1 MEDRNSN
8 RQNLNQEELN
18 MKKQLLLLVL
28 VMLPLVASADAV
40 EINGIYYNLNTDD
53 KVAEVTRNP
62 DEYADN
68 IVIPGS
74 FNYDNV
80 AYSVTSIG
88 KEAFFECS
96 GLTSVTIGNGVTSI
110 GDNAFFCCS
119 GLTSVTIPSSVTSI
133 GINAFSGCYLEK
145 VIVKDLAAW
154 CGIKFGSHFDNP
166 LRCAKHL
173 YSDENTVITNLV
185 IPDGVTSIGDNA
197 FYECT
202 GLTSVT
208 IPNSVTSIGQF
219 AFAGCSGLT
228 SVTIGNSVTSIG
240 QNAFAG
246 CSGLTSVTIGN
257 SVTSIGQNAF
267 AGCSG
272 LTSVTIGNSVT
283 SIGNRAFDECTGLTS
298 IIVESGNTKYD
309 SRDNCNAIIETAS
322 NTLIHGFQNTIIPN
336 SVTSIGEDAF
346 RGCTGLTSI
355 NIPNSVTSIGGSAF
369 EDCRGL
375 TSVTIP
381 NSVTSIG
388 SSAFEDCSGLTSVT
402 IPNSVTSIGSYAFEG
417 CSGLTSIT
425 IPNSVTSIGSRA
437 FEGCSGLKKVI
448 VSDIAAWCGIEFY
461 SDYCNPLIYVKH
473 LYSDENTE
481 ITDLVIPNSVT
492 SIGNYAFDGCSS
504 LTSVIIPN
512 SVKSIGDYAF
522 EGCSGLTSITI
533 PNSVTS
539 IGNYAFRGCSGLT
552 SVTIPNS
559 VRGIGR
565 GAFKGCSNLSSVTVE
580 RSKPY
585 GISDDTFSN
594 RANATLYVPKSGK
607 SIYESAAYW
616 NEFKEIV
623 GTDVPVITFADANV
637 KAICVTNWDIDRD
650 RELDYAEAASVTN
663 LGEVFKG
670 NTQITSFDELQY
682 FTGLTSIGYYAF
694 QGCSSLTSITIPNSV
709 TSIGYYA
716 FQGCSRLTSMT
727 IPNSVTSIGYYA
739 FRYCSRLTSVTIGNS
754 VTSIGQEA
762 FYECSGLTSVTI
774 GNSVTSIGWLA
785 FAYCSGLKK
794 VIVSDIAAWCGIKF
808 RDHGNPLYYAHH
820 LYSDENTEIT
830 DLVIP
835 NSVTNIGENAFNGCS
850 GLTSVTI
857 PNSVT
862 SIGYQ
867 AFKGCSSLT
876 SVEIPNSVTSIGSLA
891 FDGTAWYN
899 NQPDGLVYAGK
910 VAYNY
915 KGSMPANTSITL
927 KEGTLAIAGS
937 AFSGCSGL
945 TSVTIGNG
953 LTGIGYGAFS
963 NCSGLTSIIIP
974 NSVTKIQEYA
984 FSGCSGLVE
993 VYCKATTPPMCT
1005 GDGPY
1010 FNYEEAK
1017 LYVPAGTV
1025 AQYQA
1030 ADYWKNFSNIAEFDE
1045 PFTLTANNLEMVYG
1059 DALPEFTY
1067 TTSGGAFSGTPQFTC
1082 EATPASPVGAYPI
1095 VISQGTIDNDLGTYV
1110 NGTLTIK
1117 KAPLKITAKDYN
1129 IKQGETL
1136 PTLEA
1141 TYEGFKNDETSAV
1154 LTKQPTI
1161 TTTATS
1167 ASEPGEYEITIGGA
1181 EATNYEINY
1190 IKGKLTITEADP
1202 VTITAKSYTIKYG
1215 DDLPTFE
1222 FTSEGTTIEGTP
1234 AIACEATKTSPVGT
1248 YSIVITKGTVKNYN
1262 DTYVNGTLTIE
1273 KAPLTITAK
1282 SYTIKQGE
1290 PLPTFEAE
1298 YSGFKNNETANVLT
1312 KQPTITTTATSASEP
1327 GEYEITVS
1335 GAEAKNYAIS
1345 FFKGKLT
1352 ITEADPVTITA
1363 KSYTIK
1369 YGDELPT
1376 FEFTSEGST
1385 LEGTPAITCEATKT
1399 SAVDTY
1405 PIVITKGS
1413 VTNYNTTF
1421 VNGTLTIEKAP
1432 LTITAKSYTIKQGE
1446 TLPTFEAEYSGFKNN
1461 ETKAVLST
1469 QPTITTTAISTSE
1482 PGEYE
1487 ITVSGAEAQNYEIS
1501 YVAGKLTITESD
1513 GIRMISSEHPVSVFD
1528 IQGHKVRSNVTSLE
1542 GLPKGVY
1549 IINGRKVVIK

>member
-1 MEDRNSN
+1 MN
-8 RQNLNQEELN
+8 
-18 MKKQLLLLVL
+18 KKSAINLLLTLLMSMVGMQAFAAWDTYNEL
-28 VMLPLVASADAV
+28 QVGDFL
-40 EINGIYYNLNTDD
+40 YYLDNDNHQAQLMGVYRQSGNITIPSSFTFVNT
-53 KVAEVTRNP
+53 N
-62 DEYADN
+62 
-68 IVIPGS
+68 
-74 FNYDNV
+74 
-80 AYSVTSIG
+80 YSVTSIG
-88 KEAFFECS
+88 E
-96 GLTSVTIGNGVTSI
+96 
-110 GDNAFFCCS
+110 NAFNGCS
-119 GLTSVTIPSSVTSI
+119 
-133 GINAFSGCYLEK
+133 
-145 VIVKDLAAW
+145 
-154 CGIKFGSHFDNP
+154 
-166 LRCAKHL
+166 
-173 YSDENTVITNLV
+173 
-185 IPDGVTSIGDNA
+185 
-197 FYECT
+197 

-208 IPNSVTSIGQF
+208 IPNSVTSIGRY
-219 AFAGCSGLT
+219 AFSG
-228 SVTIGNSVTSIG
+228 
-240 QNAFAG
+240 
-246 CSGLTSVTIGN
+246 
-257 SVTSIGQNAF
+257 
-267 AGCSG
+267 
-272 LTSVTIGNSVT
+272 
-283 SIGNRAFDECTGLTS
+283 
-298 IIVESGNTKYD
+298 
-309 SRDNCNAIIETAS
+309 
-322 NTLIHGFQNTIIPN
+322 
-336 SVTSIGEDAF
+336 
-346 RGCTGLTSI
+346 
-355 NIPNSVTSIGGSAF
+355 
-369 EDCRGL
+369 
-375 TSVTIP
+375 
-381 NSVTSIG
+381 
-388 SSAFEDCSGLTSVT
+388 CSGLTSVT
-402 IPNSVTSIGSYAFEG
+402 IPNSVTSIGSLAFNGTAWYNNQPDGLVYAG
-417 CSGLTSIT
+417 KVAYNYKGSMPANTSIT
-425 IPNSVTSIGSRA
+425 LKEGTSEIAGSA
-437 FEGCSGLKKVI
+437 FS
-448 VSDIAAWCGIEFY
+448 
-461 SDYCNPLIYVKH
+461 
-473 LYSDENTE
+473 
-481 ITDLVIPNSVT
+481 
-492 SIGNYAFDGCSS
+492 
-504 LTSVIIPN
+504 
-512 SVKSIGDYAF
+512 
-522 EGCSGLTSITI
+522 
-533 PNSVTS
+533 
-539 IGNYAFRGCSGLT
+539 GCSGLT

-559 VRGIGR
+559 VTNIGENAFNGCSGLTSVTIPNSVTNIGENAFNGCSGLTSVTINNNSIVSRNHASLSPIEKIFGNQVTEYIIGDDVTSIGNYAFSGCSSLTSVIIPNNVKSIGHHAFSGCSGLTSVTIPNSMTGIFGDC
-565 GAFKGCSNLSSVTVE
+565 AFEGCSNLSSVTVE
-580 RSKPY
+580 QPKPFT
-585 GISDDTFSN
+585 IRDDTFSN
-594 RANATLYVPKSGK
+594 RANATLYVPKCGK
-607 SIYESAAYW
+607 SLYESAAYW

-623 GTDVPVITFADANV
+623 GIDVPVITFADANV

-650 RELDYAEAASVTN
+650 RELDYAEAAYVTD
-663 LGEVFKG
+663 LGSVFKEKKG
-670 NTQITSFDELQY
+670 ITSFNELQY
-682 FTGLTSIGYYAF
+682 FTGLTSIGYQAF
-694 QGCSSLTSITIPNSV
+694 KGCSI
-709 TSIGYYA
+709 
-716 FQGCSRLTSMT
+716 
-727 IPNSVTSIGYYA
+727 
-739 FRYCSRLTSVTIGNS
+739 TSVTIPNS

-785 FAYCSGLKK
+785 FASCPGLKK
-794 VIVSDIAAWCGIKF
+794 VIVSDIAAWCGIKYGSYPP
-808 RDHGNPLYYAHH
+808 DYAISGNPLYYAHH

-835 NSVTNIGENAFNGCS
+835 NSVTSIGQYAFVGCS

-876 SVEIPNSVTSIGSLA
+876 SVEIPNSVTKIQE
-891 FDGTAWYN
+891 Y
-899 NQPDGLVYAGK
+899 
-910 VAYNY
+910 
-915 KGSMPANTSITL
+915 
-927 KEGTLAIAGS
+927 

-945 TSVTIGNG
+945 TSVTIPNSV
-953 LTGIGYGAFS
+953 TSICNYAFVG
-963 NCSGLTSIIIP
+963 CSSLTSVEIP

-984 FSGCSGLVE
+984 FSGCSGLVD

-1025 AQYQA
+1025 AQYQV

-1345 FFKGKLT
+1345 YVKGKLT

-1469 QPTITTTAISTSE
+1469 QPTITTTATSTSAS
-1482 PGEYE
+1482 GEYD
-1487 ITVSGAEAQNYEIS
+1487 IIVSGAEAQNYSIS